1 VAEAVVRLRVD
12 ASGATRALNGVQTR
26 TNKLQNSFNG
36 LRNAIAATGIAVI
49 GTQAIRTSA
58 NFEKLNVRLRL
69 LTKASGTFAR
79 SQQVAADAQKAFGL
93 SATEALEGITDI
105 TARLQPLG
113 VGVEDIKSTF
123 FGFNTAAKL
132 AGASTMEASNAF
144 RQLAQALGS
153 GRLQGDEFRSI
164 SEQIPTLL
172 APISD
177 ELGVTVGELKKFASE
192 GKLTSEVV
200 LRALRKIETD
210 GGASL
215 KALLENDPTQVFKNL
230 SNAGEDLSRAFGDL
244 LAPAVVPVVKGL
256 TELTKAATEFLN
268 SPIGQTSAIFTA
280 IALSAK
286 GVAVILPVIATG
298 LQQVAF
304 AGGVAAVALN
314 AIPFVAIASAI
325 GFVTTALIQHNREQK
340 KFNKLVE
347 EGGKKELKAAILTL
361 QAERSK
367 LEAQKRGTGQKQ
379 QRLDKLDQEI
389 EKLQKQLN
397 LQKEINTSVDSGADK
412 LKKKEEAAEKL
423 KEKFEEIGQAV
434 EQGIVQNLTDAVM
447 GTQTLAQ
454 AAINV
459 LNQLKRKL
467 IEVAIQNAV
476 SGFGNFLG
484 GALTSIFTRGRSGVS
499 ADSMRLGKAASKATG
514 IPMKLPAG
522 SFANGGNPPIG
533 KASLVGEKGPELF
546 VPRSAGT
553 IIPNNA
559 LGGGTTTNNMIT
571 VNVDATGS
579 SVQGNGS
586 EADQLGGLIASVV
599 QATIIDEQRAGGL
612 LNR

>member
-1 VAEAVVRLRVD
+1 MAEAVVRLRVD